1 MPAHPPLPNVLMVK
15 LPRTGSTYLAYLL
28 GSHSR
33 ISFHHEYLNRYAE
46 RRQRLVS
53 GPLGIRGVRRI
64 VGQAIA
70 RAKWRGL
77 EKLLT
82 SSCESVVVGASINPF
97 KEGLSEASLRQVVN
111 PTTRLI
117 LLSRDNL
124 LKQHISHLNVLA
136 EKESGAI
143 RPYKSYN
150 EEGRVADRK
159 IHVGPEAVAAI
170 DRLERQRRQLFD
182 IVESVDVP
190 KLFLTYEEH
199 INVTDKEPT
208 LTLLSEFLELPVAPA
223 WREDIRPVANAPKYH
238 KLVSDDLRQV
248 IENYDEVAAHAA
260 MQQYL

>member
-1 MPAHPPLPNVLMVK
+1 MPAHKPLPNVLMVK

-28 GSHSR
+28 GSHPR

-46 RRQRLVS
+46 RRQRLMS

-64 VGQAIA
+64 VGKAIA

-82 SSCESVVVGASINPF
+82 SSSESAVVGASINPF
-97 KEGLSEASLRQVVN
+97 KEGLSEATLRQVVN
-111 PTTRLI
+111 PATRLI
-117 LLSRDNL
+117 VLSRDNL

-136 EKESGAI
+136 EKEAGTI

-150 EEGRVADRK
+150 EDGRVTDRTL
-159 IHVGPEAVAAI
+159 HVGPEAVAAI
-170 DRLERQRRQLFD
+170 DRLERQRRGLFD

-199 INVTDKEPT
+199 IHVADKEPT
-208 LTLLSEFLELPVAPA
+208 LALLSEFLGVAIAPA

-248 IENYDEVAAHAA
+248 IENYDEIAANAT
-260 MQQYL
+260 MQKYL